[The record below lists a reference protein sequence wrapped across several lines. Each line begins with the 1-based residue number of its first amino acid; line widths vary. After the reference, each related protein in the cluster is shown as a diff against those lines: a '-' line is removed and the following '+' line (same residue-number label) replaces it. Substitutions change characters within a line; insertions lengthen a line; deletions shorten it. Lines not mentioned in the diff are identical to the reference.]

1 MSISITI
8 YGEPASKSNQ
18 RRLVY
23 TGGSPRFI
31 KSKKALSYVQSF
43 VMQARPM
50 RLEMF
55 PSQVDVAVTI
65 HIFYASRRSDLDESV
80 VLDAMQNIV
89 YENDRQVKEKHIF
102 WGLDKAEP
110 RCEIK
115 VEAMPLDGGVTQRH
129 EGRAASDGGNLPE
142 GGA

>member
-1 MSISITI
+1 MSISFTI

-50 RLEMF
+50 GLEMF
-55 PSQVDVAVTI
+55 PAQVDVAVTI
-65 HIFYASRRSDLDESV
+65 HIFYASRRPDLDESV

-89 YENDRQVKEKHIF
+89 YENDRQVKAKHIF

-115 VEAMPLDGGVTQRH
+115 VEAMPLDGGVTQRD
-129 EGRAASDGGNLPE
+129 EGRAAADGRHQPE

>member
-1 MSISITI
+1 MSIAFTI

-43 VMQARPM
+43 VMQAKPM

-55 PSQVDVAVTI
+55 PAQVDVAVTI
-65 HIFYASRRSDLDESV
+65 HIFYASRRPDLDESV

-102 WGLDKAEP
+102 WGLDKVEP
-110 RCEIK
+110 RCEIE
-115 VEAMPLDGGVTQRH
+115 VEAMSVDTGAVKRD
-129 EGRAASDGGNLPE
+129 EGRAAADGGNLPE